1 MVLKKIIK
9 IMELKRNYDA
19 ILCVRVFLQAAPKPH
34 GATTPQTIKIL
45 AHLPHVLSIVFDS
58 ATPLPIAGGHHFAH
72 HTQVTRTQAGTP

>member
-1 MVLKKIIK
+1 VCS
-9 IMELKRNYDA
+9 
-19 ILCVRVFLQAAPKPH
+19 CVPASGLPKPH

-58 ATPLPIAGGHHFAH
+58 ATPLPIAGGYNFAH